1 MNASQNIQTQ
11 LPSQFRAVLKIVSAD
26 QELRRKALPHVD
38 LERREVNWTEIFN
51 SDLGSGHRA
60 ALIWAKA
67 LYRDEAPPR
76 ADVFDRAFAM
86 DGSLRSVVL
95 EAVAIRWGLA

>member
-1 MNASQNIQTQ
+1 VNAKQNIQPQ

-26 QELRRKALPHVD
+26 GELRRKALPHVD
-38 LERREVNWTEIFN
+38 LGRREVNWTEIFK

-67 LYRDEAPPR
+67 LYRDEAPPK
-76 ADVFDRAFAM
+76 ADAFDRAFAM
-86 DGSLRSVVL
+86 DQILRSVVL
-95 EAVAIRWGLA
+95 EAIAIRWGLA